1 MSRVAIVVQR
11 CHAEIVGGS
20 ESLAWQYAT
29 LLKDAYEVDVLTT
42 TALDTTY
49 WLNSLP
55 EGLEE
60 RGGVNIRRFTVTTG
74 RSNPYWGKLHHRL
87 ADSFN
92 TFAVG
97 RRRATNGDCSLRWS
111 VPLQEEFILHQGPYS
126 DSLVQFLKE
135 HWRDYHAIIFVTYL
149 YPTTY
154 FGLLQLPPGRAL
166 LAPTLHDEQ
175 PAYLSAYKHAAERAR
190 ALIWL
195 TEAERRVALKLWGEL
210 PGSVVAMSID
220 AEPRRPARLKWP
232 YLLYCGRIDPN
243 KGCPELFKHFIKY
256 KAYHPSKLRLLLTGK
271 DDLDIPDHAE
281 IEFRGFV
288 SDEEKFRLM
297 AGASLYVMPS
307 PNESFSIVTL
317 EAMAQRTP
325 VLASG
330 TSEVLVD
337 HVRRSGAGMIYRDYE
352 SFARAL
358 NELLPDKERRAE
370 MGASG
375 REYVLSNY
383 QPERVRAAL
392 IDAVEACAA
401 EPAPHRSPTLRAE
414 FVKAERGV
422 NTLNKVVT
430 KLNSD
435 ELLNAPH
442 NLLNAPPLPL
452 PPGWS
457 EDELREW
464 TASVLVE
471 GGPPAEMRA
480 YAVEDFKRFVYT
492 LGLVP
497 ERSGLD
503 VLELGAN
510 PYFTTTLL
518 HKFRNARLHLANFFG
533 HPETEA
539 VQNVTV
545 GKSGEVITYPYKQF
559 NVEEDAFPYEDG
571 SLDVVLFCEII
582 EHLLADPV
590 HALIEIR
597 RVLRPGGT
605 LVITTP
611 NVARLDNVCKLIGG
625 ENIYDPYS
633 GYGPYGRHNREY
645 NKHDLYRLLTANDF
659 HVNHIFTADVHDR
672 YADSYVD
679 LEKIKPLVAHRAP
692 DLGQYIFCQSTIGD
706 GAAAAPTV
714 RPDWLYRSY
723 RQS

>member
-11 CHAEIVGGS
+11 CHEEIVGGS

-29 LLKDAYEVDVLTT
+29 LLREAYEVDVLTT

-49 WLNSLP
+49 WINALP
-55 EGLEE
+55 EGLE
-60 RGGVNIRRFTVTTG
+60 RRDGVAIRRFKVTTG

-87 ADSFN
+87 TESFN

-97 RRRATNGDCSLRWS
+97 RRRSANLNCNLRWS
-111 VPLQEEFILHQGPYS
+111 IPLQEEFILHQGPHS
-126 DSLVQFLKE
+126 EPLLHFLKE
-135 HWRDYHAIIFVTYL
+135 RWRDYRAVIFVTYL

-154 FGLLQLPPGRAL
+154 FGLQQIPPRQAL

-175 PAYLSAYKHAAERAR
+175 PAYLSAFKHAAERAR
-190 ALIWL
+190 AMIWL
-195 TEAERRVALKLWGEL
+195 TEAERRVGLKLWGEL

-220 AEPRRPARLKWP
+220 TQLHRPARSPSP

-256 KAYHPSKLRLLLTGK
+256 KAYHPSKLKLVLTGK
-271 DDLDIPDHAE
+271 DDLDIPDHAD

-288 SDEEKFRLM
+288 SNEEKFRLM

-330 TSEVLVD
+330 TSEVLFD
-337 HVRRSGAGMIYRDYE
+337 HVRKSGAGMIYRDYE
-352 SFARAL
+352 GFAAAL
-358 NELLPDKERRAE
+358 GELLADKDKRAE
-370 MGASG
+370 MGAKG

-392 IDAVEACAA
+392 IEAVESCGE
-401 EPAPHRSPTLRAE
+401 EPAPSRGGGHTKPRVER
-414 FVKAERGV
+414 VKNERGV
-422 NTLNKVVT
+422 TELNK
-430 KLNSD
+430 D
-435 ELLNAPH
+435 ELLNS
-442 NLLNAPPLPL
+442 PPLPL
-452 PPGWS
+452 PQGWT
-457 EDELREW
+457 EAELREW
-464 TASVLVE
+464 VASVLVE

-497 ERSGLD
+497 EKPRLD

-518 HKFRNARLHLANFFG
+518 HKFRDARLHLANFFG
-533 HPETEA
+533 HPEQEA
-539 VQNVTV
+539 AQNVTI
-545 GKSGEVITYPYKQF
+545 GKTGEVINFPYKQF
-559 NVEEDAFPYEDG
+559 NIEEDTFPYEDK

-582 EHLLADPV
+582 EHLLSDPV
-590 HALIEIR
+590 HAIVEIR
-597 RVLRPGGT
+597 RVLKPGGT

-645 NKHDLYRLLTANDF
+645 NKHDLHRLLTVNGF
-659 HVNHIFTADVHDR
+659 HVNTIFSADVHER

-679 LEKIKPLVAHRAP
+679 LEKIKPLVRHRAP
-692 DLGQYIFCQSTIGD
+692 DLGQYIFCQSTVNETS
-706 GAAAAPTV
+706 AASPAV
-714 RPDWLYRSY
+714 RPEWLYRSY
-723 RQS
+723 QQS